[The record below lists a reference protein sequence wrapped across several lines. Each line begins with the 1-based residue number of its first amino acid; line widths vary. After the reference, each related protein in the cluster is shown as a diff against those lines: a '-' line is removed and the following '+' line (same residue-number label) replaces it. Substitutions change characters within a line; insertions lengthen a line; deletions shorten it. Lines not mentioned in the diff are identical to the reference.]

1 MPSAAA
7 PRNDANFALR
17 TPYFARSFSE
27 ENTIIMANRHPSAI
41 KRARQNIKL
50 NDHNTTL
57 RSALRTAVKKVV
69 TAVEKGDA
77 ETARIEL
84 PLAVRAL
91 GKAKTK
97 GIIHSNQASR
107 KISRLT
113 RKVAKLDTTPS

>member
-1 MPSAAA
+1 
-7 PRNDANFALR
+7 
-17 TPYFARSFSE
+17 
-27 ENTIIMANRHPSAI
+27 MANRHLSAI

-50 NDHNTTL
+50 NEHNTTL

-69 TAVEKGDA
+69 TAVEKGDVT
-77 ETARIEL
+77 TAKMEL

-97 GIIHSNQASR
+97 GIIHSNQAAR

-113 RKVAKLDTTPS
+113 RKVARLGVAPS